1 MNYRKIWRYW
11 HAWDQRGGYGDKDP
25 ANVQA
30 HFRHG
35 LACAIFPAVA
45 CVQGATG
52 DLEPHR
58 ALYRQY
64 VPAIE
69 ELSRTGWEPVPY
81 ATATEGVIVERY
93 GTYAQGELHFTLR
106 NYSDKAVET
115 MLTPDWRALGCPAG
129 EQLELVMLDILP
141 GTPRLTAFTKGG
153 HWLPIEADGS
163 RALWVGTRRQAAQH
177 GFRTAAA
184 TLEKLQR
191 LFCGEMND
199 SNRAAWT
206 KALDVARKGAEA
218 DDQHALALGEELQR
232 LAASLQ
238 ADLRTN
244 SPVDLAKVLFRLRTQ
259 VSLVPVALLGLD
271 GEAPR
276 VVAARGTHEAIATV
290 WKLAAGKTAIEDL
303 QCRVLSPWREVAQR
317 CRVSPAIRDLPKGQR
332 ASLKPGFPCP
342 PPHPAGSCPSCW
354 NCAARPTWGP
364 LPWPLLWTCNLAGP
378 DRFLTPFTHL

>member
-115 MLTPDWRALGCPAG
+115 VLAPDWRALGCPAG

-141 GTPRLTAFTKGG
+141 GTPRLTAFRKGG
-153 HWLPIEADGS
+153 YRLSIEADGS
-163 RALWVGTRRQAAQH
+163 RALWVGTCRQAAQH

-184 TLEKLQR
+184 TLEKLER

-199 SNRAAWT
+199 SSRAAWT
-206 KALDVARKGAEA
+206 KALDIAGKGAEA
-218 DDQHALALGEELQR
+218 EDQHALALGEELQR

-276 VVAARGTHEAIATV
+276 IVAGPRQGGAIVTA
-290 WKLAAGKTAIEDL
+290 WKLATGQTALKDL
-303 QCRVLSPWREVAQR
+303 QCRVLSPWREVAEE
-317 CRVSPAIRDLPKGQR
+317 CRVSPAIRDLPKAQR
-332 ASLKPGFPCP
+332 ASLEAGLSLPAAP
-342 PPHPAGSCPSCW
+342 P
-354 NCAARPTWGP
+354 RRL
-364 LPWPLLWTCNLAGP
+364 LPFLLELRGKADAGP
-378 DRFLTPFTHL
+378 FTVAIPVDVQLGGP